1 MSNYKNQLKAFVI
14 AQLTKKKWQVGDD
27 CTLGEIFKHLNTY
40 AKQNHEGPGKCKD
53 QELQWHKDFCDH
65 LDIGTSGSLDI
76 LADRLKKYFNGKKNQ
91 DNNKKEKKGKTIG
104 LGKTIGKKTTDKSD
118 KSKSKKSGMHTLKN
132 NVSAIEAVDVLD
144 IKVGDICRF
153 KNGDEK
159 ELKKTE
165 SGDYRWSKC
174 N

>member
-27 CTLGEIFKHLNTY
+27 CTLGEIFKHLNAY

-65 LDIGTSGSLDI
+65 LNIGTSGSLDI
-76 LADRLKKYFNGKKNQ
+76 LTERLKKHFKKKE
-91 DNNKKEKKGKTIG
+91 DNKKEKKGKTIG
-104 LGKTIGKKTTDKSD
+104 LSKTIGKKTKESDKSD
-118 KSKSKKSGMHTLKN
+118 KTKSKKSGMHPLKN
-132 NVSAIEAVDVLD
+132 NVSASEAAEYLD

-174 N
+174 D